1 MAMEIVTTD
10 EVLNAAQV
18 RGPALPLE
26 LKKVIGKGDSITI
39 GAAISQL
46 LKQGRIKVTDV
57 KKGGSPFYYVSG
69 QEPKLELVAGNLNEK
84 DKQTYDILKEKKVLR
99 DKTQEPITRVGL
111 RQIKDY
117 SRLFTVT
124 VNSEKEIFWRYY
136 LVSEQEAIQ
145 ILKERFAPKTET
157 VKVPE
162 KTEEKSSEA
171 TKDASQPKQETES
184 SQKKELQKSEKQTT
198 QKPKSRPQNSD
209 RRTPAAEEQKS
220 LDDSYETLLQETED
234 EFLDQINNFFKENQ
248 ISVHKAD
255 MIRKGSEYEF
265 IISMQT
271 PMGSAEYYCKAKSK
285 KKSADGDLS
294 QAYVQGQ
301 TRRLPTVYL
310 TTGDI
315 AKKSMEKLKTDYKGM
330 LLKQI

>member
-1 MAMEIVTTD
+1 MAIEIVTTD
-10 EVLNAAQV
+10 EVLRALQT

-26 LKKVIGKGDSITI
+26 LRKVIGKGDSITI
-39 GAAISQL
+39 GATISQL
-46 LKQGRIKVTDV
+46 IKHGKIKVTDV
-57 KKGGSPFYYVSG
+57 KKGGSPFYYLPG
-69 QEPKLELVAGNLNEK
+69 QEPKLELIANNLNEK
-84 DKQTYDILKEKKVLR
+84 DLQTYNLLKEKKVLR

-124 VNSEKEIFWRYY
+124 VNGEKEIFWRYY

-145 ILKERFAPKTET
+145 ILKERFAPKKEA
-157 VKVPE
+157 V
-162 KTEEKSSEA
+162 KTESKKEENIE
-171 TKDASQPKQETES
+171 QPTEREQKKTES
-184 SQKKELQKSEKQTT
+184 QKSEKQEGSP
-198 QKPKSRPQNSD
+198 QSPSRSSQH
-209 RRTPAAEEQKS
+209 TEKQKS
-220 LDDSYETLLQETED
+220 LDDSYETLLEKTED
-234 EFLDQINNFFKENQ
+234 DFLNQINKFFKENN

-255 MIRKGSEYEF
+255 QIRKGSEYEF

-271 PMGSAEYYCKAKSK
+271 PMGTAEYYCKAKSK
-285 KKSADGDLS
+285 KKSTDGDLS
-294 QAYVQGQ
+294 QAYLQGQ

-310 TTGDI
+310 TTGVV